1 VVLEDPAERLVH
13 ALKYEGW
20 LFLADFLGR
29 RVAALSPSWDERP
42 LVVPV
47 PTTPSRRRARGY
59 NQAKVLA
66 VVVARELGFSLV
78 DGLERQEGR
87 TQVRLAPRSR
97 AENVRGA
104 FRPLR
109 PFRSR
114 MRGREVILIDDVL
127 TTGATAASA
136 ALALGEGGASGVHLF
151 TFARALPFTDEVW
164 S

>member
-13 ALKYEGW
+13 ALKYGGW
-20 LFLADFLGR
+20 LFLAQFMGR
-29 RVAALSPSWDERP
+29 RIAALSPSWAERP

-47 PTTPSRRRARGY
+47 PTTPRRRRARGY

-66 VVVARELGFSLV
+66 VVVARELGLSLV
-78 DGLERQEGR
+78 DALERRDGR
-87 TQVRLAPRSR
+87 TQVRLTPRSR

-109 PFRSR
+109 PFCSR
-114 MRGREVILIDDVL
+114 TKGREVILIDDVL
-127 TTGATAASA
+127 TTGATAVSA

-151 TFARALPFTDEVW
+151 TFARALPFSDMEW